1 MKFEWDSRQSIS
13 NERKHK
19 VSFVEAVS
27 VFRDALSVSYP
38 DADHSIE
45 EDRFLI
51 IGLSS
56 SGSILVVSHTFRYE
70 TIRIIGARKATRKE
84 RSFYETQSGH

>member
-45 EDRFLI
+45 EDRFCDYR
-51 IGLSS
+51 
-56 SGSILVVSHTFRYE
+56 LVIVR
-70 TIRIIGARKATRKE
+70 
-84 RSFYETQSGH
+84 